1 MVGRAF
7 RTMEIRSVF
16 QTAKR
21 EWDNISISLELCG
34 EIGEFELVHYI
45 ESKPELI
52 RSLIG
57 MEKKIH
63 DHDYLTRDAAF
74 VFAELVSEAVR
85 RLGLNPN
92 LANTFGGGYSWVRT
106 GWFDLVGLDFD
117 NLNNLEERLTQ
128 EIFFFRLFYPSR
140 EDYGWLFDSPSTV
153 SSFKYIYDKFRSW
166 QSDPV
171 GYDRD
176 IKLYKTEI
184 DPIWEGLT
192 AALDVQYGQC

>member
-1 MVGRAF
+1 MDGRAF
-7 RTMEIRSVF
+7 RTMEIQSVF

-34 EIGEFELVHYI
+34 GIGEFDLVHYI

-63 DHDYLTRDAAF
+63 DHDYLTRDAAL
-74 VFAELVSEAVR
+74 VFAELVSEAGR
-85 RLGLNPN
+85 RLGLDPN

-106 GWFDLVGLDFD
+106 GWFDLVGLGFD
-117 NLNNLEERLTQ
+117 NLVNLEERLTQ

-140 EDYGWLFDSPSTV
+140 EDYGWLFDSPNTA

-176 IKLYKTEI
+176 VKLYKTEI
-184 DPIWEGLT
+184 DR
-192 AALDVQYGQC
+192 YGKD

>member
-1 MVGRAF
+1 
-7 RTMEIRSVF
+7 MEIQLVF

-34 EIGEFELVHYI
+34 EIGEFDLVRYI

-63 DHDYLTRDAAF
+63 SHDYLTRDAAF
-74 VFAELVSEAVR
+74 VFAELVSEAGR

-92 LANTFGGGYSWVRT
+92 LADTFGGGYSWART
-106 GWFDLVGLDFD
+106 GWFDLVGLGFD

-140 EDYGWLFDSPSTV
+140 EDYGWLFDSTSTV
-153 SSFKYIYDKFRSW
+153 SSFKYIYEN
-166 QSDPV
+166 SDHGRATPWDMT
-171 GYDRD
+171 GISSFTR
-176 IKLYKTEI
+176 
-184 DPIWEGLT
+184 
-192 AALDVQYGQC
+192 QR